1 MCFINNLSCCDLIQ
15 CRCVCKLTYFE
26 QPPEFNTTVYG
37 PQWLLALKAN
47 LRA

>member
-1 MCFINNLSCCDLIQ
+1 MCFINNLSCCDLIL

-26 QPPEFNTTVYG
+26 QLPEFNTTVYG